1 MTIFYLFIFF
11 IAIELFETNWQKAPT
26 LYGILEN
33 NFKVYQ
39 KNIFLYF
46 ILHPSFFYSIY
57 LAVTLNNF
65 GFWMS
70 FIVILKFVDIS
81 FKLSIM
87 KKLSK
92 NYELSS
98 IIPFDANITMIFRY
112 LNLFIYPSS
121 FLLAT
126 SNF

>member
-57 LAVTLNNF
+57 LVITLNNF

>member
-33 NFKVYQ
+33 NFKIYQ

-57 LAVTLNNF
+57 LAISLNNF

>member
-57 LAVTLNNF
+57 LAISLNNF

-126 SNF
+126 NNF

>member
-57 LAVTLNNF
+57 LAITLNNF

>member
-57 LAVTLNNF
+57 LAISLNNF

>member
-70 FIVILKFVDIS
+70 FIVILKFIDIS

-87 KKLSK
+87 QKLSK

>member
-11 IAIELFETNWQKAPT
+11 IAIELFETNWQKAST

-70 FIVILKFVDIS
+70 FIVILKFIDIS

-87 KKLSK
+87 QKLSK

>member
-11 IAIELFETNWQKAPT
+11 IAIELFETNWQKAST

-57 LAVTLNNF
+57 LAITLNNF

>member
-11 IAIELFETNWQKAPT
+11 IAIELFETNWQKAST

-57 LAVTLNNF
+57 LAISLNNF

-112 LNLFIYPSS
+112 LNLFIYPSC